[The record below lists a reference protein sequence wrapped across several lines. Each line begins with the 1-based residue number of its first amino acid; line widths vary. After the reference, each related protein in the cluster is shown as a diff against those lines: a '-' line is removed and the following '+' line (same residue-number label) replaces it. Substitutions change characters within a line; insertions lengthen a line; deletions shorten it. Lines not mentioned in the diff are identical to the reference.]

1 MLLGVYPNSLM
12 IRNVLCLLITV
23 LGFSCQNNTTGITVV
38 DKTFLEEEV
47 IGKDV
52 QLVDVRTQ
60 EEHES
65 GHIDDAFNFNVI
77 DSEAFLNQIETLD
90 KDEPVYLYCK
100 MGGRSN
106 RAANIMKE
114 MGFTKIF
121 DYSGGYNDWMQNQ

>member
-1 MLLGVYPNSLM
+1 MLLGVYPNSFM
-12 IRNVLCLLITV
+12 IRNMLCLLITV

-38 DKTFLEEEV
+38 DKTFLEKEV

-60 EEHES
+60 EEYES
-65 GHIDDAFNFNVI
+65 GHIDDAVNFNII
-77 DSEAFLNQIETLD
+77 DNETFLSQIQTLD
-90 KDEPVYLYCK
+90 KQQPVYLYCK

-114 MGFTKIF
+114 NGFTQIF
-121 DYSGGYNDWMQNQ
+121 DYSGGYNDWVKN

>member
-1 MLLGVYPNSLM
+1 MLLGVYPNSFM
-12 IRNVLCLLITV
+12 IRNMLCLLITV

-38 DKTFLEEEV
+38 DKAFLEKEV

-60 EEHES
+60 EEYES
-65 GHIDDAFNFNVI
+65 GHIDDAVNFNII
-77 DSEAFLNQIETLD
+77 DNETFLSQIQTLD
-90 KDEPVYLYCK
+90 KQQPVYLYCK

-114 MGFTKIF
+114 NGFTQIF
-121 DYSGGYNDWMQNQ
+121 DYSGGYNDWVKN

>member
-1 MLLGVYPNSLM
+1 M
-12 IRNVLCLLITV
+12 IRNMLCLLITV

-38 DKTFLEEEV
+38 DKTFLEKEV

-60 EEHES
+60 EEYEA
-65 GHIDDAFNFNVI
+65 GHIDDAVNFNII
-77 DSEAFLNQIETLD
+77 DNETFLSQIQTLD
-90 KDEPVYLYCK
+90 KQQPVYLYCK

-114 MGFTKIF
+114 NGFTQIF
-121 DYSGGYNDWMQNQ
+121 DYSGGYNDWVKN